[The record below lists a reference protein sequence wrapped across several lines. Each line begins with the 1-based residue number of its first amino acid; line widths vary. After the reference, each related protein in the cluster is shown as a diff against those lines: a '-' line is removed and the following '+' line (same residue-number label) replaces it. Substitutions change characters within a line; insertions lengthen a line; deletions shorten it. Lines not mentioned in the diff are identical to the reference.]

1 MFAIN
6 RYIFFL
12 AAESKHQKAYIKY
25 VHMFIYLFNKVNV
38 NMLILEVSTLWAYFT
53 KPSPKLAFAS
63 PEQSLLPAGNLH
75 YFLHVIS

>member
-1 MFAIN
+1 
-6 RYIFFL
+6 
-12 AAESKHQKAYIKY
+12 
-25 VHMFIYLFNKVNV
+25 MFIYLFNKVNV

-75 YFLHVIS
+75 CFLHVIS